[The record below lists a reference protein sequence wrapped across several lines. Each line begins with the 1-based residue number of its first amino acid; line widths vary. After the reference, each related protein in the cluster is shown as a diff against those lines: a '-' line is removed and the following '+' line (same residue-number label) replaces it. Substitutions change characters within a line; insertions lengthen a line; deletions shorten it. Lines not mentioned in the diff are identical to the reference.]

1 MDRIWSGTDGR
12 DDVAMWP
19 STAQIE
25 TAAYSR
31 WLRRGG
37 AHGFDREDWLAA
49 EDDLLFSLN
58 YRVVARER
66 IPEAAPA
73 RLGAGA
79 NGAAPGG
86 HRRCRFCER
95 TESAVRFGGAL
106 ATLEGWGCLDA
117 LVAAHEC
124 DECRLQFRESLE
136 PELARFARPFRDV
149 PGTRGLL
156 AAHYALD
163 GPAPADDLLTDGWRS
178 LRRDG
183 GAGRA
188 VLTLH
193 SGPYLPIAALK
204 ALTRLA
210 LGLMAEA
217 DVSEYEGALEWVG
230 NPDHDLDRGAFGRLA
245 CRAYLVRAGFSAP
258 WASLAR
264 RVADDAPL
272 PATVL
277 FLGAGHCALQ
287 VAVPL
292 GTRDEDLDG
301 EEVRLPRLS
310 MPGSTDGPPAESPTL
325 DIPLAAGGLRRG
337 AALELSYAGWSPD
350 VAG

>member
-1 MDRIWSGTDGR
+1 
-12 DDVAMWP
+12 MWP

-49 EDDLLFSLN
+49 EDDLLFGLN

-66 IPEAAPA
+66 IPEAGPPRAA
-73 RLGAGA
+73 ATQGAG
-79 NGAAPGG
+79 P
-86 HRRCRFCER
+86 RRCRYCER
-95 TESAVRFGGAL
+95 TEAAVRFGGAMASL
-106 ATLEGWGCLDA
+106 DGWGCLDA
-117 LVAAHEC
+117 IVAAHEC
-124 DECRLQFRESLE
+124 DECRLQFREGLE
-136 PELARFARPFRDV
+136 PEFQRFARPFRAV

-156 AAHYALD
+156 GSSYALD
-163 GPAPADDLLTDGWRS
+163 GAAPADDLLLDGWRS

-183 GAGRA
+183 DGGRA

-204 ALTRLA
+204 YLTRLA
-210 LGLMAEA
+210 LGVMAEA
-217 DVSEYEGALEWVG
+217 DAAEYEGAIEWVG

-245 CRAYLVRAGFSAP
+245 CRAYLVRAGFPAP
-258 WASLAR
+258 WVSLAR
-264 RVADDAPL
+264 RIEDDDAPL

-301 EEVRLPRLS
+301 EDVRLPRLS
-310 MPGSTDGPPAESPTL
+310 MPGATDGPPWESPTL
-325 DIPLAAGGLRRG
+325 DVPLAAGGLRRG

-350 VAG
+350 VGA